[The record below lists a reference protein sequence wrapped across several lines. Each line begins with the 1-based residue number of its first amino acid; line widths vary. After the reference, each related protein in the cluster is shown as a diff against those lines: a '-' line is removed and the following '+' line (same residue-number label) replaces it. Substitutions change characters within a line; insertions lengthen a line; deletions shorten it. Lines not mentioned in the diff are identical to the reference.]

1 MANNPLVGAWER
13 VSDSSV
19 GVLIYTGSHYAAVMA
34 PKDRRRSSGER
45 ATPDEALEALLSC
58 PALAGT
64 YTLSGSKITQV
75 RESNTRP
82 ELSKLSAVFDYTID
96 GDTMT
101 QTVVSGTGG
110 AAASG
115 SSLTFRRI
123 PGSDTGS
130 PLVGAW
136 EMVDD
141 TEQGVIIFT
150 GTHYATV
157 RMHKERD
164 LPKGEQYTP
173 EEALTALY
181 TSGAQAGPYTL
192 SGTTLTLERT
202 AHLRPERVGE
212 NAVLEVTVEGDTLKT
227 RAVSG
232 LSVSDV
238 TWRKVS

>member
-1 MANNPLVGAWER
+1 MANNPLVGAWEL
-13 VSDSSV
+13 VSDSRV
-19 GVLIYTGSHYAAVMA
+19 GIRIYTGSHYAMLGA
-34 PKDRRRSSGER
+34 PKDRRRSAGDQ
-45 ATPDEALEALLSC
+45 ATPDEALEALNSC

-64 YTLSGSKITQV
+64 YTLSGSRITHT
-75 RESNTRP
+75 RLANTRP
-82 ELSKLSAVFDYTID
+82 NLSGQALVVDHTIH
-96 GDTMT
+96 GDNMT
-101 QTVVSGTGG
+101 ATAVSGSGG
-110 AAASG
+110 GTPG
-115 SSLTFRRI
+115 SSATLRRV
-123 PGSDTGS
+123 GSGGVSS

-136 EMVDD
+136 EMVDA

-150 GTHYATV
+150 GTHYAVV

-212 NAVLEVTVEGDTLKT
+212 NAVLEVAVDGDTLKT

-232 LSVSDV
+232 VSVSDV